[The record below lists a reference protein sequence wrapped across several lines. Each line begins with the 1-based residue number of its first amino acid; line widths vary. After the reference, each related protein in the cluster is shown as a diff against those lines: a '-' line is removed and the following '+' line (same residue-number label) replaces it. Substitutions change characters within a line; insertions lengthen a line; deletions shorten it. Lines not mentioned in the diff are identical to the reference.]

1 MHPRLKPVAFSAAS
15 LAAALLGATT
25 GSAASSCEG
34 LIKLSLPHAQV
45 TAAQSVTGGTFN
57 TPPGCATGSTGCTT
71 NSGLPPFCR
80 VAGTATPTTDSV
92 INFEVWIPE
101 GVSFNGKYEQ
111 LGCGGSRGSISYSGL
126 ANAIRRGYASA
137 ATDDGSQAGGLP
149 TFALGH
155 PEKIVDYAHRALKET
170 TDKANAII
178 AAFVG
183 QAPQRS
189 HFNGC
194 SKGGHEALMEAQR
207 YPDDF
212 DGIIVGSPAN
222 FFTHLLTGFVW
233 NEQALLADPASYIPS
248 SLLPVLSKAALAH
261 CVGQDGSV
269 IHGTAG
275 LTLPWSNASR
285 VKIPPPAFRQ
295 HR

>member
-1 MHPRLKPVAFSAAS
+1 
-15 LAAALLGATT
+15 
-25 GSAASSCEG
+25 
-34 LIKLSLPHAQV
+34 
-45 TAAQSVTGGTFN
+45 
-57 TPPGCATGSTGCTT
+57 
-71 NSGLPPFCR
+71 
-80 VAGTATPTTDSV
+80 
-92 INFEVWIPE
+92 
-101 GVSFNGKYEQ
+101 
-111 LGCGGSRGSISYSGL
+111 L
-126 ANAIRRGYASA
+126 ANGIRRGYASA

-189 HFNGC
+189 YFNGC

-222 FFTHLLTGFVW
+222 FFTLLLTGFVW
-233 NEQALLADPASYIPS
+233 NEQALLEDPASYIYPIE
-248 SLLPVLSKAALAH
+248 LAAGPQQGRACTLRR
-261 CVGQDGSV
+261 
-269 IHGTAG
+269 AG
-275 LTLPWSNASR
+275 R
-285 VKIPPPAFRQ
+285 RRQ
-295 HR
+295 N